1 MCPRMCGIDRK
12 KQTGYCDAGDGI
24 RVARASLH
32 MWEEPCISGKNG
44 SGTIFFSGCSLRCC
58 FCQNYKISAQ
68 NFGTDISVQKLC
80 DIMLDLQSQGAHNI
94 NLVTPTHYVDK
105 IAQAL
110 TKVKDKLKIP
120 VVYNSS
126 GYENTQ
132 VLDMLDGLVDIYMPD
147 LKYFSSEL
155 SKKYSGSENYFE
167 KASKA
172 ILHMY
177 NQVGDI
183 EFDDEKMMKK
193 GLIIRH
199 MVLPGAY
206 KDSLKLLDWIGEN
219 FDKDKIM
226 ISLMCQYTPS
236 YKSAEFSEINRRV
249 TSFEY
254 DKVIERA
261 LVLGLNGCM
270 QERSSASDSY
280 VPDFDLR
287 GIK

>member
-1 MCPRMCGIDRK
+1 MCGVNRK
-12 KQTGYCDAGDGI
+12 QQIGFCGAGDSI

-44 SGTIFFSGCSLRCC
+44 SGTIFFSGCSLKCC

-68 NFGTDISVQKLC
+68 NFGLDISVERLC

-105 IAQAL
+105 IADAL
-110 TKVKDKLKIP
+110 EKVKNKLKIP

-132 VLDMLDGLVDIYMPD
+132 TLDMLDGLVNIYMPD
-147 LKYFSSEL
+147 LKYFAEEL
-155 SKKYSGSENYFE
+155 SKKYSGAKDYFK
-167 KASKA
+167 KASNA

-177 NQVGDI
+177 KQVGSV
-183 EFDDEKMMKK
+183 EFDEEKMMKK

-199 MVLPGAY
+199 MLLPGAY
-206 KDSLKLLDWIGEN
+206 KDSLKILDWIADN

-236 YKSAEFSEINRRV
+236 YKSSEFSEINRRV

-254 DKVIERA
+254 NKVIERA
-261 LVLGLNGCM
+261 LSLGLDGCM
-270 QERSSASDSY
+270 QERSSASKSY
-280 VPDFDLR
+280 VPEFDLR
-287 GIK
+287 GIN